1 MKMTILR
8 LMIVSIIACAGG
20 VQASTAPG
28 TSDCQK
34 LARTFLANPTKNNM
48 EALKVKDG
56 NSCWQVIGSS
66 NVNLE
71 ELLRSVRK
79 GNFWAASYLA
89 ANLKSLDGGNLED
102 SLVALGKFS
111 DVDME
116 NFLVLAQKGLI
127 STYEFNSA
135 LTMLPLSMSDDQI
148 AQLTAMEDRAK
159 RVKKVARR
167 DLSKQKVSALKAIN
181 DFISEIKATMSGR

>member
-1 MKMTILR
+1 MKMTIPR
-8 LMIVSIIACAGG
+8 LMIMSLIACAGG
-20 VQASTAPG
+20 VQASTVLG
-28 TSDCQK
+28 TFDCQK
-34 LARTFLANPTKNNM
+34 LARTFLASPSKNNM
-48 EALKVKDG
+48 EALKVRDG
-56 NSCWQVIGSS
+56 KSCWQVIGSS

-111 DVDME
+111 DADME
-116 NFLVLAQKGLI
+116 SFLVLARKGLI
-127 STYEFNSA
+127 STHEFNSA

-148 AQLTAMEDRAK
+148 AQLSAMEDRAK
-159 RVKKVARR
+159 RVKKIARK
-167 DLSKQKVSALKAIN
+167 DLSKQKVLALKAIN
-181 DFISEIKATMSGR
+181 EFISEIKATMSES